1 MMVHPNGHR
10 TVVEYS
16 SANILNVSVDGFQ
29 LKCVSDLS
37 IKDGAPDEI
46 AEVTLTFYPGEIIIK
61 RKGDEP

>member
-1 MMVHPNGHR
+1 MMVHPNGHK

-37 IKDGAPDEI
+37 IKDGEPDEI

-61 RKGDEP
+61 RKDDET

>member
-1 MMVHPNGHR
+1 MMVHPNGHK

-46 AEVTLTFYPGEIIIK
+46 AEVTLTF
-61 RKGDEP
+61 

>member
-1 MMVHPNGHR
+1 MVHPNGHK

-16 SANILNVSVDGFQ
+16 GANILNISVDGFQ
-29 LKCVSDLS
+29 LKRVSNLNVH
-37 IKDGAPDEI
+37 DGTPDEI

>member
-1 MMVHPNGHR
+1 MVHPNGHK

-16 SANILNVSVDGFQ
+16 GANILNISVDGFQ
-29 LKCVSDLS
+29 LKFVSDLS

-61 RKGDEP
+61 RKDDKV